1 MIVIVSESSQWE
13 DHGSVIVVTGTSE
26 DGTKAIR
33 FGGDHRPMG
42 GLYEAVQE
50 QGEIACEVEPWQVSG
65 VTPIASP
72 A

>member
-26 DGTKAIR
+26 DGAKEIR
-33 FGGDHRPMG
+33 FGGDHRPMR
-42 GLYEAVQE
+42 GLYEAVQAE
-50 QGEIACEVEPWQVSG
+50 GEIFAEIEPWQVSG
-65 VTPIASP
+65 VTPIAAP